1 MILYNFKISFEE
13 VEGGFEKTC
22 LLTNHSR
29 VIVVC
34 AVLKAERG
42 MSASGRGSRSSGQ
55 VWATDDAERSRSVDT
70 HRNPQLSP

>member
-1 MILYNFKISFEE
+1 MILYNFKIS
-13 VEGGFEKTC
+13 VEGVEGNLKKTC
-22 LLTNHSR
+22 LLTNNSR

-34 AVLKAERG
+34 AVLEAERG

-55 VWATDDAERSRSVDT
+55 VWATDDAERSGSVDT